1 MNNTLKTLSL
11 VSVLALLSACA
22 STDEAVLDDS
32 QYGNA
37 PALPALPGEGGA
49 QVGTRNA
56 GAIDGQE
63 NMPGAEGVRNEMGV
77 LVDEFGIPTDTVFYF
92 DYDRA
97 SINADDLNTLA
108 SHGQYIAASPNARV
122 RLEGHTDERGTR
134 EYNIALGENR
144 AKAVARILMLQGVRP
159 DQIAVVS
166 MGEEEPAEDGHDEVS
181 WSLNRRVQIV
191 YEAR

>member
-11 VSVLALLSACA
+11 VSVLALMTACA
-22 STDEAVLDDS
+22 STDEAANDDS
-32 QYGNA
+32 QFGNA
-37 PALPALPGEGGA
+37 PALPALPGQEGA
-49 QVGTRNA
+49 QVGTR
-56 GAIDGQE
+56 DGSGINGEE
-63 NMPGAEGVRNEMGV
+63 NLPADKGVRNAMGV

-97 SINADDLNTLA
+97 SINPDDLDTLS
-108 SHGQYIAASPNARV
+108 SHGQYIAASPNAKV

-144 AKAVARILMLQGVRP
+144 AKSVERILMLQGVRP
-159 DQIAVVS
+159 DQIAVIS
-166 MGEEEPAEDGHDEVS
+166 MGEEQPAEDGHDEVS